1 MALIVRMKISIL
13 FILTPVTPN
22 NVTCENTPGS
32 ITCTCNV
39 GWQMV
44 AKKQALNVKISKS
57 AQQQTIV
64 VMPMPTLLTT
74 IAVKPVNVKMIG
86 TQPVMMSLAK
96 LVLLMTSVKLVP
108 MNVTNSLITMV
119 FTYVHV
125 MRDLTDPDENVETK
139 MNVGGDLHIC
149 GAVSECIDQT
159 SHMNENGD
167 LYTGPCIDGY
177 LGDG

>member
-1 MALIVRMKISIL
+1 M
-13 FILTPVTPN
+13 
-22 NVTCENTPGS
+22 
-32 ITCTCNV
+32 
-39 GWQMV
+39 
-44 AKKQALNVKISKS
+44 
-57 AQQQTIV
+57 
-64 VMPMPTLLTT
+64 MPMPTLLTT

-139 MNVGGDLHIC
+139 MNVGATYISVEQSLSASIKLH
-149 GAVSECIDQT
+149 T
-159 SHMNENGD
+159 
-167 LYTGPCIDGY
+167 
-177 LGDG
+177 